1 MHIARQSGG
10 LVDGARAGAEFDL
23 PAGWFLLLRP
33 NGTTFIGCV
42 PYCNSRSRGI
52 AHDCSVLLRR
62 QTRRKKKK
70 KKRLLKRNYAERV
83 MYRADAYFSH
93 AINNACACCAWRC
106 TPGWTLSCIMLSC
119 IMPSW
124 TLPATGHARTGIRG
138 HAAARSLGLDY
149 MQVEGIHHDALS
161 NIRSSHPPARPWPWS
176 PGRQTGFGDIN
187 NFGDPEE
194 VHAWHAGRSC
204 RGRVVDGAAGRPA
217 SSAAQRSVRGHAR
230 RHLPVYTAQAGD
242 VPKFTK
248 I

>member
-1 MHIARQSGG
+1 
-10 LVDGARAGAEFDL
+10 
-23 PAGWFLLLRP
+23 
-33 NGTTFIGCV
+33 
-42 PYCNSRSRGI
+42 
-52 AHDCSVLLRR
+52 
-62 QTRRKKKK
+62 
-70 KKRLLKRNYAERV
+70 

-93 AINNACACCAWRC
+93 AINNACACCAWWC

-161 NIRSSHPPARPWPWS
+161 NIRSSHPPARPWPRS

-204 RGRVVDGAAGRPA
+204 RGRVVDGAAGWPA
-217 SSAAQRSVRGHAR
+217 SSAAQRSAPCEATLVAISPCTPPRRGTS
-230 RHLPVYTAQAGD
+230 LSSL
-242 VPKFTK
+242 KFETK
-248 I
+248 IKSTCLVYQDAEKKECGFCPV